1 MFNKAKMSKRTIDQI
16 IEIAKTNPYSLTMA
30 EMDWLNRYKKGK
42 KQRAEY
48 RTDREYMRQHMA
60 EKRAAAREISIPEPE
75 DAERRESCRYDL
87 AKFALTYFPFL
98 FFLTLSKMHK
108 EIFQEVQDAILS
120 GGKIAL
126 AAPRGYGKTTILQVA
141 IAWAI
146 LYGHSKYVVFICAT
160 GDLAKSRLRGFKRFF
175 TKEDGLIA
183 ADFPEACAP
192 VAALEGSPQRAGKLT
207 LGGRLLEMIWG
218 VDEIRFGDI
227 PETDCSRSIVSAHG
241 LDAAIRGLVEGELRP
256 DLAIIDDAQTRE
268 SAKSPMQ
275 TKYRDEI
282 IKADISGLEG
292 AINPD
297 CDRNQSLTII
307 SLWTVIYKNDLAD
320 RYCSDLEP
328 DYVSLRYKAL
338 PKLPDDLTSAED
350 YISRVRDAKLAGDRK
365 ARSAHAFYLRHRED
379 IETGFE
385 ELWPERFD
393 GRPVDEK
400 YWGMAVRNEDFA
412 WAERHANQRDFQA
425 EEVSAIQSHLNKVA
439 AVGWAAWKSE
449 YQNDPEDELPGLQ
462 PPMTMEEICGR
473 FSRVARGAVPI
484 GYTTLTA
491 GIDIGQ
497 SDIHWVVGAY
507 GDGFSGSVIDF
518 GVSRFEPGASEEAAI
533 SRELTKLLNIL
544 MRREFPVENDAENP
558 LHIAGAAVDSGYQ
571 AKLIYQICRRCDWPD
586 AVIPSRGLGGEKQL
600 RPPKNT
606 PRRDIGDHWY
616 YARTMDGDAR
626 LFHIDVDFWKS
637 FVDSRM
643 RTPMGANGALTFF
656 GRSGREL
663 WDLAAHL
670 RAERRE
676 KKTRTGD
683 GQEYVKW
690 RNDDSAPNH
699 WHDCLVYS
707 HALAH
712 RIGVRL
718 AEQEAPAPPKRKKRK
733 TWFQ

>member
-1 MFNKAKMSKRTIDQI
+1 MLSKKRKIG
-16 IEIAKTNPYSLTMA
+16 AS
-30 EMDWLNRYKKGK
+30 
-42 KQRAEY
+42 
-48 RTDREYMRQHMA
+48 DREYMRQHMA
-60 EKRAAAREISIPEPE
+60 EKRAAAREISIPPPA
-75 DAERRESCRYDL
+75 DPERRESCRHDL
-87 AKFALTYFPFL
+87 KLFAQTYFKNL
-98 FFLTLSKMHK
+98 FFLTLSKMHE
-108 EIFQEVQDAILS
+108 EIFAEVQDAILS

-141 IAWAI
+141 IAWAV
-146 LYGHSKYVVFICAT
+146 LYGHCKYVVYICAT
-160 GDLAKSRLRGFKRFF
+160 GDLAKSRLRGLKRFF
-175 TKEDGLIA
+175 THEETDLA
-183 ADFPEACAP
+183 QDFPEASAP

-207 LGGRLLEMIWG
+207 IDGRLLEMVWG

-227 PETDCSRSIVSAHG
+227 TDADCSRSIVSAHG

-297 CDRNQSLTII
+297 CDRNQALTII

-338 PKLPDDLTSAED
+338 PKLPDDLTRAED
-350 YISRVRDAKLAGDRK
+350 YIARVRDAKLAGDRK
-365 ARSAHAFYLRHRED
+365 ARSAHAYYLRHRAE
-379 IETGFE
+379 IEAGFE
-385 ELWPERFD
+385 ELWPERYD
-393 GRPVDEK
+393 GRPIDEK
-400 YWGMAVRNEDFA
+400 YWAMAARNEDFA
-412 WAERHANQRDFQA
+412 WAERNARPEDFQA
-425 EEVSAIQSHLNKVA
+425 EEVSAIQSHLNKIA

-462 PPMTMEEICGR
+462 PPLTMEEICNR
-473 FSRVARGAVPI
+473 FSRVPRGTVPI
-484 GYTTLTA
+484 GYNTLTA
-491 GIDIGQ
+491 GVDIRETEL
-497 SDIHWVVGAY
+497 HWVVGAY
-507 GDGFSGSVIDF
+507 GNGFSGSVIDF
-518 GVSRFEPGASEEAAI
+518 GVVRLPPEESLESVI
-533 SRELTKLLNIL
+533 TRELSELIAKL
-544 MRREFPVENDAENP
+544 MRREFLVENGAEEP
-558 LHIAGAAVDSGYQ
+558 LHISGVAVDSGFQ
-571 AKLIYQICRRCDWPD
+571 AKLIYQVCRRCDWPD
-586 AVIPSRGLGGEKQL
+586 TVIPSRGLGGEKQL

-606 PRRDIGDHWY
+606 PRRDCGEHWY
-616 YARTMDGDAR
+616 YARTADGDAR

-637 FVDSRM
+637 FVDSRL
-643 RTPMGANGALTFF
+643 RTALGAPGALSFF

-676 KKTRTGD
+676 KKTRVGD

-690 RNDDSAPNH
+690 RLENASAPNH

-718 AEQEAPAPPKRKKRK
+718 AEQEAAPAPKRKKRRS
-733 TWFQ
+733 WFQ